1 MKNRVIMMLV
11 LLLVLTFTVPVT
23 AYADTVGTGPVQY
36 EVTNR
41 NEIHI
46 NLLNLTDETMRSL
59 DMEWK
64 LEAAA
69 GSAKDIT
76 FVYSNQIS
84 SRALVYDASYDAQTG
99 LLHLIVS
106 GREYLL
112 EEGQTE
118 LEVGVITVAD
128 ENQAGVNLKI
138 TPEKLNT
145 AGNTRAVQ
153 DLAADQMPEAS
164 TVVIPAAADPKPSE
178 SPVPTVSPA
187 PTEEPQ
193 ATASPSP
200 TLTPVPTDT
209 PVPTVTPQ
217 TTPSVTEN
225 PKHNSTTS
233 DKNSSDQTHTVS
245 AATTGDY
252 NPIAIYLVIGVLALA
267 AIAAVI
273 VMKRKK

>member
-1 MKNRVIMMLV
+1 MKNRMIMMLV
-11 LLLVLTFTVPVT
+11 LLLVLTITAPVT
-23 AYADTVGTGPVQY
+23 AYADAGGTGPLQY

-46 NLLNLTDETMRSL
+46 NLQNLTDETMRSL
-59 DMEWK
+59 DIELK

-69 GSAKDIT
+69 GSAGEIKFD
-76 FVYSNQIS
+76 YSNQIK
-84 SRALVYDASYDAQTG
+84 SRALVYEAAYDEQTG

-112 EEGQTE
+112 DEGQTVLE
-118 LEVGVITVAD
+118 LGIITVAD

-145 AGNTRAVQ
+145 AGNTREVQ
-153 DLAADQMPEAS
+153 KLAAEQMPGAS
-164 TVVIPAAADPKPSE
+164 TVVIPSADDQKPGE
-178 SPVPTVSPA
+178 SPAPTASPA
-187 PTEEPQ
+187 PTEAPQ
-193 ATASPSP
+193 VTASPSP
-200 TLTPVPTDT
+200 T

-217 TTPSVTEN
+217 TTPTVTEN
-225 PKHNSTTS
+225 PKQNSTAS
-233 DKNSSDQTHTVS
+233 GSNSPDQTRTVS

-252 NPIAIYLVIGVLALA
+252 NPIAIYIVIGVLAIA

-273 VMKRKK
+273 VMRRKK

>member
-1 MKNRVIMMLV
+1 MKNRIIMMLV
-11 LLLVLTFTVPVT
+11 LLLVLTITAPVT
-23 AYADTVGTGPVQY
+23 VYADTVGTGPLQY

-46 NLLNLTDETMRSL
+46 NLQNLTDETMRSL
-59 DMEWK
+59 DIELK

-69 GSAKDIT
+69 GSAKDIK
-76 FVYSNQIS
+76 FDYSNQIS
-84 SRALVYDASYDAQTG
+84 SRALVYEASYDEQTG

-112 EEGQTE
+112 DEGQTE
-118 LEVGVITVAD
+118 LKMGMIRVAD

-164 TVVIPAAADPKPSE
+164 AVVIPAAAEPKPSE

-193 ATASPSP
+193 ATVSPAP
-200 TLTPVPTDT
+200 TLT

-217 TTPSVTEN
+217 TTSSVTEN

-233 DKNSSDQTHTVS
+233 GGNSSDQTHSVS

-252 NPIAIYLVIGVLALA
+252 NPIAIYIVIGVLALA

-273 VMKRKK
+273 VMRRKK